1 MADATAK
8 VTKYE
13 NPTFTNPIGNWYEVR
28 DVGQIWG
35 LKSSGII
42 QTQEQADEYN
52 KLNLKYLNGGVWTPG
67 DVMYEDLNGDG
78 KIDRGSN
85 VLGDMGDY
93 TVIGNTTPRYQYSI
107 NGLISWKGLSLSMMF
122 QGVGKRDWAPG
133 TQPYFWGWGSYA
145 QATLF
150 TDHLDYWTEDN
161 RDAYYPKPYLHTAGG
176 IGTYQNR
183 NMQTS
188 SRYIQN
194 AAYLRLK
201 NITISYELPKNI
213 ISRIGLQKIQVFA
226 TGENLLTWTKLAK
239 MYDPEGVF
247 TGASYGGEA
256 GKNYPM
262 NKVISLG
269 LNVTL

>member
-13 NPTFTNPIGNWYEVR
+13 NPTFTNPIGNRYEGR

-42 QTQEQADEYN
+42 RTQEQADEYN

-93 TVIGNTTPRYQYSI
+93 TVIGNTTPATKYSI

-122 QGVGKRDWAPG
+122 QGVGKRDRAPG

-150 TDHLDYWTEDN
+150 TDHLDLFG
-161 RDAYYPKPYLHTAGG
+161 PKTTATPT
-176 IGTYQNR
+176 IPNPTSTPQAVSAPIR
-183 NMQTS
+183 TATCRPRPATSRMQH
-188 SRYIQN
+188 
-194 AAYLRLK
+194 
-201 NITISYELPKNI
+201 IS
-213 ISRIGLQKIQVFA
+213 V
-226 TGENLLTWTKLAK
+226 
-239 MYDPEGVF
+239 
-247 TGASYGGEA
+247 
-256 GKNYPM
+256 
-262 NKVISLG
+262 
-269 LNVTL
+269 